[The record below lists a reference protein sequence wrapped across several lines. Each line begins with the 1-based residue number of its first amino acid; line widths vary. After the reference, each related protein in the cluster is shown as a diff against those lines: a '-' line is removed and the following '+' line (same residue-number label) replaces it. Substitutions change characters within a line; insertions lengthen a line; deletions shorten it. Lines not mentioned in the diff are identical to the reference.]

1 MSYDILE
8 LDNCFLVADRP
19 RDGSC
24 AIIGDSRVPENDRR
38 WYQRVV
44 FLSSLPNGTWGSV
57 VTFVKDNEDQL
68 RRLGVVEID
77 AILAVSGTQLTK
89 QVLQVTRIP
98 NGNPRTSS
106 SFLFTPVAQDPA
118 AKRHY
123 KYDGVDQQADI
134 PVDGRSRA
142 TKVYVFET
150 SYCQAM
156 DSSASVSVVEEHHTS
171 SEVMNYTYKPE
182 YKFMSMPK
190 EQTECYF
197 GLELEVNSKVP
208 WSDIHRAMTSMVP
221 VQEAFIFAK
230 QDGSISGQ
238 YNNCYEVV
246 SHPMSPRR
254 MRVEFTTLFKKLE
267 RLVAAKGLEWGSV
280 FDMETTTTGIH
291 VHVSKGSF
299 TPLSRTHKKKFMML
313 WNNSSPA
320 ISDFTAKLACRT
332 LKGNTYAKP
341 ATSYAGR
348 SLAWMLKEGK
358 NSDRHSSCNETTSTV
373 EVRAF
378 RGQPSLASVRHA
390 IDTTEAMLR
399 FTEQMPNSQLNR
411 HFPRHFKAWLGKQ
424 NKNSYRNLKMTLANE
439 PETPRP
445 SVTAGRPSTTV
456 TVPW

>member
-8 LDNCFLVADRP
+8 LDNCFVVADRP
-19 RDGSC
+19 RDGTC
-24 AIIGDSRVPENDRR
+24 TLIGNSRVPESDPR

-57 VTFVKDNEDQL
+57 VTFVKDNEDSL
-68 RRLGVVEID
+68 RASNLDRID
-77 AILAVSGTQLTK
+77 DILAVTGAALTK
-89 QVLQVTRIP
+89 EVLKVTRIP
-98 NGNPRTSS
+98 DGNTRTSI
-106 SFLFTPVAQDPA
+106 SFLFTPVDQDPA

-123 KYDGVDQQADI
+123 KYDGIDQQAEI

-156 DSSASVSVVEEHHTS
+156 DSSQPPVVEEQHHTS
-171 SEVMNYTYKPE
+171 SAVMNYTYKPE

-190 EQTECYF
+190 ENTECYF

-230 QDGSISGQ
+230 QDGSIGGRF
-238 YNNCYEVV
+238 NNCYEVV

-267 RLVAAKGLEWGSV
+267 RLVADKGLEWGSV
-280 FDMETTTTGIH
+280 FDMDTTSTGIH
-291 VHVSKGSF
+291 IHVSKGSF

-332 LKGNTYAKP
+332 LKGNTYVKP
-341 ATSYAGR
+341 ASNYAGR

-358 NSDRHSSCNETTSTV
+358 NSDRHSSCNETSSTV

-411 HFPRHFKAWLGKQ
+411 HFPRHFKVWLGKQ
-424 NKNSYRNLKMTLANE
+424 NKNSYRNLKMTLANQTE
-439 PETPRP
+439 SPKVSAERLPRIDF
-445 SVTAGRPSTTV
+445 
-456 TVPW
+456 

>member
-8 LDNCFLVADRP
+8 LDNCFIVADRP
-19 RDGSC
+19 REGNC
-24 AIIGDSRVPENDRR
+24 TIVGNSRVPQDNDY
-38 WYQRVV
+38 WYQSVV
-44 FLSSLPNGTWGSV
+44 FLSSLPDGTWGSV
-57 VTFVKDNEDQL
+57 VTFAKDNEERL
-68 RRLGVVEID
+68 RSIGVGGLD
-77 AILAVSGTQLTK
+77 AILAVSGTALTK
-89 QVLQVTRIP
+89 QVLVVSRFPARASPTP
-98 NGNPRTSS
+98 S
-106 SFLFTPVAQDPA
+106 SFLFNPVTQEPA

-123 KYDGVDQQADI
+123 KYDGVFQQAGI
-134 PVDGRSRA
+134 PVDGRSRRT

-156 DSSASVSVVEEHHTS
+156 DSSQPVVEEHHTS

-182 YKFMSMPK
+182 YKFMAMPK

-221 VQEAFIFAK
+221 VQEAFIFSK

-267 RLVAAKGLEWGSV
+267 RLVADKGLEWKEV

-332 LKGNTYAKP
+332 LKGNTYVKP
-341 ATSYAGR
+341 ASNYAGR

-358 NSDRHSSCNETTSTV
+358 NDDRYSSCNETPSTV

-424 NKNSYRNLKMTLANE
+424 NKNSYRNLKMTLANQ
-439 PETPRP
+439 PT
-445 SVTAGRPSTTV
+445 S
-456 TVPW
+456 

>member
-8 LDNCFLVADRP
+8 LDTCFIVADPP
-19 RDGSC
+19 RDNSC
-24 AIIGDSRVPENDRR
+24 VLIGNSRVPARDSR

-44 FLSSLPNGTWGSV
+44 FLSSLPNGTWSSV
-57 VTFVKDNEDQL
+57 VTFVKENEEQL
-68 RRLGVVEID
+68 RANGLTNID
-77 AILAVSGTQLTK
+77 AILAVTGAALAK
-89 QVLQVTRIP
+89 EVLKVTRIP
-98 NGNPRTSS
+98 DSNTRTSS
-106 SFLFTPVAQDPA
+106 SFLFTPVTQEPV

-123 KYDGVDQQADI
+123 KYDGVDQQAEI
-134 PVDGRSRA
+134 PVDGRSRT

-156 DSSASVSVVEEHHTS
+156 DSTQPVVEEQHS
-171 SEVMNYTYKPE
+171 SSAVMNYTYKPE

-190 EQTECYF
+190 ENTECYF

-208 WSDIHRAMTSMVP
+208 WSDIHRAMTSVVP

-230 QDGSISGQ
+230 QDGSISGL

-267 RLVAAKGLEWGSV
+267 RLVADKGLEWGSV
-280 FDMETTTTGIH
+280 FDMDTTTTGIH

-332 LKGNTYAKP
+332 LKGNTYVKP
-341 ATSYAGR
+341 ATNYAGR

-358 NSDRHSSCNETTSTV
+358 NNDRHSSCNETSSTV

-411 HFPRHFKAWLGKQ
+411 HFPRHFKAWLDKQ
-424 NKNSYRNLKMTLANE
+424 NKNSYRNLKMTLANQ
-439 PETPRP
+439 PT
-445 SVTAGRPSTTV
+445 S
-456 TVPW
+456 

>member
-19 RDGSC
+19 RNGSC
-24 AIIGDSRVPENDRR
+24 LLIGNSRVTENDRR
-38 WYQRVV
+38 WYQRVT

-57 VTFVKDNEDQL
+57 VTYVKDNEDKL
-68 RRLGVVEID
+68 RRNEMTGID
-77 AILAVSGTQLTK
+77 AILAVTGAALTK
-89 QVLQVTRIP
+89 HVLKVSRIP
-98 NGNPRTSS
+98 DSDTRSS
-106 SFLFTPVAQDPA
+106 GSFLFTPAATQEPA

-142 TKVYVFET
+142 TKVYVFVT

-156 DSSASVSVVEEHHTS
+156 DSSAPVPVEEELHTS

-182 YKFMSMPK
+182 YKFMAMPK

-238 YNNCYEVV
+238 FNNCYEVV

-267 RLVAAKGLEWGSV
+267 RLVADKGLEWKEV
-280 FDMETTTTGIH
+280 FDMGTTTTGIH

-332 LKGNTYAKP
+332 LKGNTYVKP
-341 ATSYAGR
+341 ASDYVGR
-348 SLAWMLKEGK
+348 SLAWMLKEGR
-358 NSDRHSSCNETTSTV
+358 NSDRHSSCNETASTV

-424 NKNSYRNLKMTLANE
+424 NKNSYRNLKMTLANQ
-439 PETPRP
+439 PT
-445 SVTAGRPSTTV
+445 S
-456 TVPW
+456 

>member
-8 LDNCFLVADRP
+8 LDNCFVVADCP
-19 RDGSC
+19 RAGEC
-24 AIIGDSRVPENDRR
+24 YAVGDSRVPAQDEY
-38 WYQRVV
+38 WYQTVV

-57 VTFVKDNEDQL
+57 VTFVKDNEERL
-68 RRLGVVEID
+68 RHLGTAKLD
-77 AILAVSGTQLTK
+77 AILGITGAALSK
-89 QVLQVTRIP
+89 QVLVVGHLPGGGTR
-98 NGNPRTSS
+98 TSSS
-106 SFLFTPVAQDPA
+106 SFLFTPAAQDPT

-123 KYDGVDQQADI
+123 RHGGVYDHADI
-134 PVDGRSRA
+134 PVDGRSRS
-142 TKVYVFET
+142 TRVDVFMTT
-150 SYCQAM
+150 SCNAM
-156 DSSASVSVVEEHHTS
+156 NSSQPVAEEHHTS

-190 EQTECYF
+190 ENTQCYF

-230 QDGSISGQ
+230 QDGSITGQ
-238 YNNCYEVV
+238 FNNCYEIV
-246 SHPMSPRR
+246 SHPMTPRR
-254 MRVEFTTLFKKLE
+254 MRIEFTTLFKKLE
-267 RLVAAKGLEWGSV
+267 RLVADNGLEWKQV
-280 FDMETTTTGIH
+280 FDMETMSTGIH

-332 LKGNTYAKP
+332 LKGNSYVKP
-341 ATSYAGR
+341 ASNYAGR

-358 NSDRHSSCNETTSTV
+358 NSERHSSCNETPSTV

-411 HFPRHFKAWLGKQ
+411 HFPHHFKAWLGKQ
-424 NKNSYRNLKMTLANE
+424 NKNSYRNLKMTLANQTE
-439 PETPRP
+439 SPK
-445 SVTAGRPSTTV
+445 VGATATATAFQDA
-456 TVPW
+456 W

>member
-8 LDNCFLVADRP
+8 LDNCFLVSDRP
-19 RDGSC
+19 RT
-24 AIIGDSRVPENDRR
+24 GDCHAVVSSRVPKNDDY
-38 WYQRVV
+38 WYQSVAL
-44 FLSSLPNGTWGSV
+44 LSSLPDGTWGSV
-57 VTFVKDNEDQL
+57 VTFVKDNEEYL
-68 RRLGVVEID
+68 RALGAAKID
-77 AILAVSGTQLTK
+77 RILEVTGAALNK
-89 QVLQVTRIP
+89 QVLVVAHLP
-98 NGNPRTSS
+98 EGNSRSSGSS
-106 SFLFTPVAQDPA
+106 SLFAPVTQDPT

-123 KYDGVDQQADI
+123 RHGGIYDQAPI

-142 TKVYVFET
+142 TRVDVYTT
-150 SYCQAM
+150 SYCNAM
-156 DSSASVSVVEEHHTS
+156 NSNQPVAEEHHTS

-182 YKFMSMPK
+182 YKFMAMPK

-238 YNNCYEVV
+238 YNNCYEIV

-267 RLVAAKGLEWGSV
+267 RLVADKGLEWKEV

-291 VHVSKGSF
+291 IHVSKGSF
-299 TPLSRTHKKKFMML
+299 TPLSRTHKKKFMLL

-332 LKGNTYAKP
+332 LKGNTYVNP
-341 ATSYAGR
+341 ASNYAGR

-378 RGQPSLASVRHA
+378 RGQPSIASVRHA

-411 HFPRHFKAWLGKQ
+411 HFPRHFKSWLGKQ
-424 NKNSYRNLKMTLANE
+424 NKNSYRNLQMTLAAQ
-439 PETPRP
+439 PT
-445 SVTAGRPSTTV
+445 G
-456 TVPW
+456 